1 MCNFKVGLSSLINYW
16 VKYKEKVNDVSY
28 SEQNVETTCN
38 SKLKLTEIK
47 DLFIERVLTVKYEL
61 CMLLTA
67 YLKLLKL
74 RIFSG

>member
-67 YLKLLKL
+67 YLKLLKP